1 MLFLLNKTF
10 KEKIIVLSIFFFIF
24 GWGLSVGIF
33 QFRYLIFLPIF
44 YVALDIFK
52 EKKNYF
58 YIFPLSVL
66 LFLLIHTIITSYSY
80 PKEIIFNEVIYLIA
94 TVLISFNLS
103 FYRKIIMENIF
114 T

>member
-52 EKKNYF
+52 EKK
-58 YIFPLSVL
+58 
-66 LFLLIHTIITSYSY
+66 LFLYFSIISS
-80 PKEIIFNEVIYLIA
+80 F
-94 TVLISFNLS
+94 ISFNSYNHYFLFIS
-103 FYRKIIMENIF
+103 
-114 T
+114 